1 MEREQQNLEK
11 GFISLILFINF
22 DQCWIVKVILI
33 ILVLFLG
40 QCFLRSGVKTPY
52 NRITWDP
59 DSLPRPVDLDSL
71 GWSPET

>member
-33 ILVLFLG
+33 TLVLFLG
-40 QCFLRSGVKTPY
+40 QCFLRSAVKTPY

-59 DSLPRPVDLDSL
+59 DSLPRPLDLDSL